1 MVISSRQFFLPALA
15 AIVLSTHSAF
25 GEDRPSDLIA
35 VEVQALRG
43 DTRQPVTGL
52 SCDDFVVLDGFL
64 PTEIVRCD
72 QRGTPRDILLLL
84 DLSGGDNDEGIQ
96 FVAPAILRGLPYG
109 DRAALMWFS
118 DGAARLGSG
127 LTNDREGLERLV
139 AETFLQEQE
148 DGARSKRSRLLDAIH
163 SGAEFLSQ
171 NGDEGRPLIIVVTH
185 NREGGSRVTTSNVA
199 NTLLA
204 SSIGLEAVTIPQ
216 QKRGGMPG
224 GGMFLNPY
232 LFPVSRNVK
241 TPNGDAP
248 ELEGLYSVQPILA
261 RVGGQVLHLENA
273 NVRQAPLEG
282 RPGRIGDIDS
292 AATIASY
299 WSASATASFSR
310 SAAPRRR
317 NPRCA
322 P

>member
-1 MVISSRQFFLPALA
+1 
-15 AIVLSTHSAF
+15 
-25 GEDRPSDLIA
+25 
-35 VEVQALRG
+35 
-43 DTRQPVTGL
+43 
-52 SCDDFVVLDGFL
+52 
-64 PTEIVRCD
+64 
-72 QRGTPRDILLLL
+72 
-84 DLSGGDNDEGIQ
+84 
-96 FVAPAILRGLPYG
+96 
-109 DRAALMWFS
+109 MWFS
-118 DGAARLGSG
+118 DGDARLGSE
-127 LTNDREGLERLV
+127 LTNDREGLERLA

-292 AATIASY
+292 AATIIDRELLERIRNRFVLTIRGASTPKPTLRPLIVKLT
-299 WSASATASFSR
+299 AAAREAHPEATLLHAMGYFSEGTP
-310 SAAPRRR
+310 AAP
-317 NPRCA
+317 A
-322 P
+322 K